1 MSLEHTGSQ
10 GTGARDQ
17 VTPPQWSQSAPALP
31 EGTKEPRCLRPADV
45 EMCQSVLP
53 CHANHRGEL
62 GAGQLLKWID
72 TTACLA
78 AEKHAGVPCVTAS
91 MDDIQF
97 EETVRVGQIINVKA
111 KVNRAFNSSM
121 EVSLEPVEIPSTA
134 EEQLEHSLAS
144 ERRRLRLCNEEG
156 FNNLM
161 HDSHLL
167 RDAANRKDSTLKS
180 TESTKVESIEL
191 VLPPHANHHGNTF
204 GGQIMAWM
212 ENAATVAASRLCGYP
227 TLKSVDMFKF
237 RGPSNVGDRLVFKAV
252 VNNTFQKSL
261 EVGVRVEAYN
271 CEEWNQGRPR
281 HINSAFLIYNIS
293 SDQEQ
298 TQTFPD
304 VKYSTK
310 DGERRYLAAIVR
322 KRIRLA
328 RKHILSHK
336 EEESLSVPWDKNN
349 QVYLG
354 YKNVAA
360 LTVLAGKQ
368 EWEISSLQPK
378 TLLIG
383 SINDGKLSGSRGSK
397 AAETTVLPPPCLTIR
412 MRIFCW
418 AAHHPCLSVAK
429 MFNFLLVSFSDVQH
443 VKKKTSKNI
452 RIFTNEEEEM
462 LSVKVEMEVMA
473 PVSQTFSVLSDLQ
486 LRPTWDRH
494 YASCEEV
501 ETAGDDEKVY
511 HIKCPSVNSDRG
523 RDFVV
528 LMSRRQP
535 CKEGEPYIIA
545 LRSVT
550 VAAVPPLADHTR
562 SEALCAGFLINS
574 TGCSSCKVSYFN
586 QVTSGVLPYIAGNL
600 AGWSK
605 SLEETASSCIEFLEN
620 SIKSTRF

>member
-17 VTPPQWSQSAPALP
+17 WSQSAPALP
-31 EGTKEPRCLRPADV
+31 EATEETRCLRPADV

-121 EVSLEPVEIPSTA
+121 EVGIRVSVQDVQTGILKQVCVAYSTFVVKPVGSQKVSLKPVEIPSTA

-144 ERRRLRLCNEEG
+144 ERRRLRLCNEEA

-293 SDQEQ
+293 SAQEQ
-298 TQTFPD
+298 MQTFPD

-378 TLLIG
+378 
-383 SINDGKLSGSRGSK
+383 
-397 AAETTVLPPPCLTIR
+397 
-412 MRIFCW
+412 
-418 AAHHPCLSVAK
+418 
-429 MFNFLLVSFSDVQH
+429 
-443 VKKKTSKNI
+443 I
-452 RIFTNEEEEM
+452 RIFTNEEEM

-473 PVSQTFSVLSDLQ
+473 PVYQTFSVLSDLR

-620 SIKSTRF
+620 NIKSTRF

>member
-121 EVSLEPVEIPSTA
+121 EVGIRVSVQDVQTGILKQVCVAYSTFVVKPVGSQKVRQP
-134 EEQLEHSLAS
+134 
-144 ERRRLRLCNEEG
+144 N
-156 FNNLM
+156 
-161 HDSHLL
+161 
-167 RDAANRKDSTLKS
+167 AANRKDSTLKS

-252 VNNTFQKSL
+252 VNNTFQKRYANPNPNTTPSR
-261 EVGVRVEAYN
+261 RV
-271 CEEWNQGRPR
+271 
-281 HINSAFLIYNIS
+281 
-293 SDQEQ
+293 
-298 TQTFPD
+298 
-304 VKYSTK
+304 

-378 TLLIG
+378 
-383 SINDGKLSGSRGSK
+383 
-397 AAETTVLPPPCLTIR
+397 
-412 MRIFCW
+412 
-418 AAHHPCLSVAK
+418 
-429 MFNFLLVSFSDVQH
+429 
-443 VKKKTSKNI
+443 I

>member
-121 EVSLEPVEIPSTA
+121 EVGIRVSVQDVQTGILKQVCVAYSTFVVKPVGSQKVSLEPVEIPSTA

-378 TLLIG
+378 
-383 SINDGKLSGSRGSK
+383 
-397 AAETTVLPPPCLTIR
+397 
-412 MRIFCW
+412 
-418 AAHHPCLSVAK
+418 
-429 MFNFLLVSFSDVQH
+429 
-443 VKKKTSKNI
+443 I